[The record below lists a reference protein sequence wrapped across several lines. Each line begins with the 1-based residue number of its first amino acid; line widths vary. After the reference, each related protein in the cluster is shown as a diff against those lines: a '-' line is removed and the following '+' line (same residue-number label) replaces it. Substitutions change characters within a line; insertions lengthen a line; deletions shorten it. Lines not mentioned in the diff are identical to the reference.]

1 MTGLCAFRA
10 GQMVECVDDGWV
22 GKGGVAPPIPLPVS
36 GCVYTIA
43 DLTLFRGGVFLH
55 LEPFGPEIWF
65 LSAHFRPVRPTT
77 IEPLRALLA
86 PLGARERESAP

>member
-1 MTGLCAFRA
+1 MTGFCAFRA

-22 GKGGVAPPIPLPVS
+22 RAGQDAPPIPLPVS

-43 DLTLFRGGVFLH
+43 DLKPFGGGVFLH

-65 LSAHFRPVRPTT
+65 LSAHFRPVRPTS

-86 PLGARERESAP
+86 PLGAREREIA